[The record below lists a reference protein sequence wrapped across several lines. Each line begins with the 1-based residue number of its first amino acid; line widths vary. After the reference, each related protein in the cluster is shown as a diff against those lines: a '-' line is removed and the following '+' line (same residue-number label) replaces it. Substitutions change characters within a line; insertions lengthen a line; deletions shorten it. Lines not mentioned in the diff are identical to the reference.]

1 MAIKMNSNLKIYK
14 DKKILITG
22 STGFKGS
29 WLAIWLKNMG
39 ADVYGYALK
48 PITKKDNF
56 VVSGLE
62 KKITQEYGDV
72 RNYKKLDSFIRKINP
87 NIIFHLAAQ
96 PIVKESYENPLQ
108 TLETNIMG
116 TANLLDICKN
126 NSNIKVVINVTS
138 DKCYLNLDENRLFT
152 EDDKLGGKDVYSA
165 SKACSE
171 IINYAYYNSFFK
183 DTNLS
188 IASVRAGNVIGGGD
202 WQNSRIVPDSIRAYE
217 SKKELLIR
225 MPNATRPW
233 QHVLEPLMGYLLLA
247 ASMYREPKQYD
258 GAWNFG
264 PSTRKNLTV
273 GELVSRI
280 SSQFKDL
287 KYKTINNDIYEPNYL
302 RLSSLKAKKQLKWKK
317 ILTDKEMVY
326 LIAEWYLNYEKDD
339 MYSLCSQQIEY
350 YLKRYNARKN

>member
-1 MAIKMNSNLKIYK
+1 MISNLKIYK
-14 DKKILITG
+14 NKRILITG

-56 VVSGLE
+56 VVSNLE
-62 KKITQEYGDV
+62 KIITQEYGNIS
-72 RNYKKLDSFIRKINP
+72 NYKKLKTLIEKINP
-87 NIIFHLAAQ
+87 HIIFHLAAQ
-96 PIVKESYENPLQ
+96 PIVKESYENPLE
-108 TLETNIMG
+108 TLSTNVMG
-116 TANLLDICKN
+116 TANLFDICKDN
-126 NSNIKVVINVTS
+126 LKIKVIVNVTS
-138 DKCYLNLDENRLFT
+138 DKCYLNLDENKLFT
-152 EDDKLGGKDVYSA
+152 EDDQLGGKDIYSA

-171 IINYAYYNSFFK
+171 IVNYAYYNSFFK
-183 DTNLS
+183 DKKLS
-188 IASVRAGNVIGGGD
+188 IASARAGNVIGGGD
-202 WQNSRIVPDSIRAYE
+202 WQSSRIVPDAIRAYE

-247 ASMYREPKQYD
+247 ARMYSEPKKYD

-273 GELVSRI
+273 GELVSQI
-280 SSQFKDL
+280 SSKFDNL

-302 RLSSLKAKKQLKWKK
+302 RLSSLKAKKQLGWKK
-317 ILTDKEMVY
+317 ILTDKEMVH
-326 LIAEWYLNYEKDD
+326 LIAEWYLNYKEEDI
-339 MYSLCSQQIEY
+339 YNLCSKQIEY
-350 YLKRYNARKN
+350 YLKRYNGRSKN